1 MTKKTKDWTP
11 SKEAKVLL
19 IGHDPRLQESET
31 IAEYALFAD
40 YYFKEEQ
47 RAVSEKK
54 KQKFARN
61 SINNILELTKN
72 KFSAENIYVTNLC
85 NDELQRDESTTKKTV
100 YIPLDKAK
108 KGIEHIKDILAKNPS
123 IEYVFAMSQQV
134 NYWLQVLGLY
144 PQQTEFIE
152 RSMPKEKGV
161 NNNPPYYE
169 SKKDRGFLEICGKAY
184 KINGSKQTIIP
195 ILHTKSY
202 SLIIGRYPEYKKC
215 YDNLKK
221 LFK

>member
-11 SKEAKVLL
+11 SKEAKILL

-47 RAVSEKK
+47 KSGSEKR
-54 KQKFARN
+54 KQGLAKN
-61 SINNILELTKN
+61 SINYILELTKN

-85 NDELQRDESTTKKTV
+85 NDELPKDDSIKGKTV
-100 YIPLDKAK
+100 YIPRDKAK
-108 KGIEHIKDILAKNPS
+108 KGVEHIKDILAKNQS

-134 NYWLQVLGLY
+134 NYWLQELGLY
-144 PQQTEFIE
+144 PKQPDFIE
-152 RSMPKEKGV
+152 MAMPKEKGS

-169 SKKDRGFLEICGKAY
+169 AKKSRAFLEICGKAY

-195 ILHTKSY
+195 ILHTKTYAS
-202 SLIIGRYPEYKKC
+202 ITGRFSEYKKC

-221 LFK
+221 NFK

>member
-1 MTKKTKDWTP
+1 MTKKTKDWIPT
-11 SKEAKVLL
+11 KEAKVLL
-19 IGHDPRLQESET
+19 IGHDPRLQESKT
-31 IAEYALFAD
+31 IAQYALFAD

-47 RAVSEKK
+47 KAVSEKK

-72 KFSAENIYVTNLC
+72 KFRAENIYVTNLC
-85 NDELQRDESTTKKTV
+85 NDELPKDDSIKGKTV
-100 YIPLDKAK
+100 FIPRDKAK
-108 KGIEHIKDILAKNPS
+108 KGVEHINDILAKNPS

-134 NYWLQVLGLY
+134 NYWLQELGLY
-144 PQQTEFIE
+144 PQQPGFIE
-152 RSMPKEKGV
+152 KAMPKDKGV
-161 NNNPPYYE
+161 KNNPPYYE
-169 SKKDRGFLEICGKAY
+169 AKKGRAFLEICGKSY

-195 ILHTKSY
+195 ILHIKSY

-221 LFK
+221 TFK